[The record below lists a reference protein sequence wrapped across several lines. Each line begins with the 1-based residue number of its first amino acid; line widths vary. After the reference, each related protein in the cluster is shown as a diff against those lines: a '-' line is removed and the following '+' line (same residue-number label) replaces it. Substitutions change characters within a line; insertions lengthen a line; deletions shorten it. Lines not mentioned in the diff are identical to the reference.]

1 MGSAKEAQAAIAAA
15 RRAFEAPRWRTDR
28 ALRAR
33 VLYRLAE
40 RFEQR
45 ATDLVE
51 MLALEN
57 GKTKPQGQLEV
68 NFAPET
74 LRFNAALALTDVG
87 RVSQVSSGELS
98 MVVRQSAGVAGIIAP
113 WNSPVALGIR
123 SLAPALER

>member
-1 MGSAKEAQAAIAAA
+1 VNPATGEVIGSYAMGSAKEAQAAIAAA

-33 VLYRLAE
+33 VLYRMAE

-68 NFAPET
+68 NFAPGT
-74 LRFNAALALTDVG
+74 LRLT
-87 RVSQVSSGELS
+87 R
-98 MVVRQSAGVAGIIAP
+98 R
-113 WNSPVALGIR
+113 WR
-123 SLAPALER
+123 